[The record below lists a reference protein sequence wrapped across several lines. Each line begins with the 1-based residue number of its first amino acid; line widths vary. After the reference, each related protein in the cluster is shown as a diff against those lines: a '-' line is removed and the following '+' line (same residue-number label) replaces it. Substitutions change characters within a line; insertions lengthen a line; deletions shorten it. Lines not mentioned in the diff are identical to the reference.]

1 MRKKS
6 FFLALAITLFFSTQE
21 AKLDKLLHL
30 GKLTIRYNQIYNPP
44 DEPGV
49 TKYMLAGKIVLVS
62 EDSDK
67 NGRNDTWFRYNSNE
81 IVDLMINDTDGDGI
95 PDEYET
101 IDDDANLENATNTF
115 TEKKIIYFGA
125 AFARYQGEGIKI
137 LGVIDDTPA
146 QQAGLKKDDIIME
159 VNNISFRAKGTK
171 LELFSGMAQDLP
183 EGSPARFHIKRAGK
197 KFDIWIKPLRLNK
210 EQNAAFVRKVQKKFA
225 GYYSRGKRAMAQE
238 NYAGAIEY
246 FKKSVKTHPLKS
258 YRYIGVCY
266 LHQKQFKEA
275 LKYIVKAFKMDK
287 KSPVSTFYL
296 ANCCD
301 NMGKIID
308 AKYYYKKYL
317 KMKYSNPKLNS
328 YANRRLK
335 ELKKKKR
342 KKNWSGELLRVMDAI
357 LKEIK

>member
-1 MRKKS
+1 
-6 FFLALAITLFFSTQE
+6 
-21 AKLDKLLHL
+21 
-30 GKLTIRYNQIYNPP
+30 
-44 DEPGV
+44 
-49 TKYMLAGKIVLVS
+49 
-62 EDSDK
+62 
-67 NGRNDTWFRYNSNE
+67 
-81 IVDLMINDTDGDGI
+81 
-95 PDEYET
+95 
-101 IDDDANLENATNTF
+101 
-115 TEKKIIYFGA
+115 
-125 AFARYQGEGIKI
+125 
-137 LGVIDDTPA
+137 
-146 QQAGLKKDDIIME
+146 
-159 VNNISFRAKGTK
+159 
-171 LELFSGMAQDLP
+171 
-183 EGSPARFHIKRAGK
+183 
-197 KFDIWIKPLRLNK
+197 
-210 EQNAAFVRKVQKKFA
+210 VQKKFA
-225 GYYSRGKRAMAQE
+225 GYYSRGKRTMALG
-238 NYAGAIEY
+238 NYADAVEY
-246 FKKSVKTHPLKS
+246 FKKSVKDYPLKS

-342 KKNWSGELLRVMDAI
+342 KENWSGELLRVMDAI